1 MVKNKKMT
9 LKNIYEIL
17 MAIIGMSSL
26 IALAVVFLVITGLFV

>member
-26 IALAVVFLVITGLFV
+26 IALAVVLLVITGLFV